1 LIPSGGRFADKLELC
16 SKKKRS
22 KIILALDLDYRTNT
36 HSLLSDAIELVGETS
51 DSICAVKINFHLL
64 LPLSMSEITRL
75 NGVIRKRGLVSI
87 ADIKLNDI
95 DNTNRVTTRYL
106 WDSGFSAVIANPFVG
121 FEGALD
127 VVFKQARERGKGVIL
142 LGYMS
147 HRGADEGYGLKL
159 YNGRTIFREFLERA
173 KNWKAD
179 GMILGSTRPE
189 KIVEARKV
197 LGPRVKLI
205 CPGSGAQGGNSVES
219 LKAGADYLIYGRA
232 IVQSKN
238 PGEAAKD
245 ILRSLSSIAKN

>member
-1 LIPSGGRFADKLELC
+1 LTSSGGTFADKIKRC
-16 SKKKRS
+16 SIKKRS
-22 KIILALDLDYRTNT
+22 RIILALDLDHRANT
-36 HSLLSDAIELVGETS
+36 RNLLSDAMNLVRETS
-51 DSICAVKINFHLL
+51 DAICAVKINFHLL
-64 LPLSMSEITRL
+64 LPLSISEITRL
-75 NGVIRKRGLVSI
+75 NSFITKRGLVSI

-95 DNTNRVTTRYL
+95 DNTNRVTTEYL

-127 VVFKQARERGKGVIL
+127 VVFEQAHRRGKGIIL

-147 HRGADEGYGLKL
+147 HKGADEGYGLKL
-159 YNGRTIFREFLERA
+159 PNSRTIFREFLERA

-189 KIVEARKV
+189 KIVEARKI
-197 LGPRVKLI
+197 LGRKIKLI

-232 IVQSKN
+232 IVQSKH
-238 PGEAAKD
+238 PGQTAKD
-245 ILRSLSSIAKN
+245 ILRSLSSITKN